1 MNLRDLEYLVALA
14 DQRNFHRAAEL
25 CNASQPTLSAQIR
38 KLEQELGVV
47 LFERSSRGLIL
58 TQAGEAAVK
67 RARTILREITHMRDE
82 ATGHCAD
89 GTRRLHLGVFPTLGP
104 YLLPHVMPRF
114 MESFPSTEILL
125 TEEKSTVLLQRLIDG
140 QIDAALLALPVE
152 GPHITGRKLFTEPF
166 RLAVPAGHI
175 LAKQERLASNALSGQ
190 RLMLLEEGH
199 CLRDQALNLC
209 HRYGAHEYD
218 GFRGTS
224 LETLRQMVIAGMG
237 LTLLP
242 ELACVEASAQ
252 SHIAFLPLETD
263 DFQRD
268 IGLYWRKSSNA
279 NDVMTRLAELIS
291 SVVAELLPSKK
302 RWFQSEVITA

>member
-14 DQRNFHRAAEL
+14 EQRNFHRAAEF

-38 KLEQELGVV
+38 KLEQELGVT
-47 LFERSSRGLIL
+47 LFERSPRGLIL

-67 RARTILREITHMRDE
+67 RARTVLHEITNMRDE
-82 ATGHCAD
+82 AAGYCAD
-89 GTRRLHLGVFPTLGP
+89 GIRRLHLGVFPTLGP

-114 MESFPSTEILL
+114 MTCFPSTEILL
-125 TEEKSTVLLQRLIDG
+125 TEEKSTVLLQRLLDG

-152 GPHITGRKLFTEPF
+152 DQHITGRKLFTEPF
-166 RLAVPAGHI
+166 RLAVPTGHA
-175 LAKQERLASNALSGQ
+175 LAQQEQLSANALAGQ

-199 CLRDQALNLC
+199 CLRDQALMLC

-242 ELACVEASAQ
+242 QLACLDAGTP

-263 DFQRD
+263 GFQRD
-268 IGLYWRKSSNA
+268 IGLFWRKSSNA
-279 NDVMTRLAELIS
+279 NDVMSRLSELISCVAAELIRPQ
-291 SVVAELLPSKK
+291 A
-302 RWFQSEVITA
+302 

>member
-14 DQRNFHRAAEL
+14 EQRNFHRAAEL

-38 KLEQELGVV
+38 KLEQELGVI
-47 LFERSSRGLIL
+47 LFERSPRGLIL
-58 TQAGEAAVK
+58 TQAGEAAVS
-67 RARTILREITHMRDE
+67 RARTVLHEVTQMRDE
-82 ATGHCAD
+82 AAGHCAD
-89 GTRRLHLGVFPTLGP
+89 GARRLHLGVFPTLGP

-114 MESFPSTEILL
+114 MEIFPSSEILL

-152 GPHITGRKLFTEPF
+152 DPHITGRKLFTEPF
-166 RLAVPAGHI
+166 CLAVPNGHA
-175 LAKQERLASNALSGQ
+175 LAQQERLSANALSGQ

-199 CLRDQALNLC
+199 CLRDQALTLC
-209 HRYGAHEYD
+209 HRYGAREYD

-242 ELACVEASAQ
+242 QLACYEGGSRN
-252 SHIAFLPLETD
+252 HIALLPLETD
-263 DFQRD
+263 GFQRS

-279 NDVMTRLAELIS
+279 NDHMSKLADLIADVASELIAS
-291 SVVAELLPSKK
+291 G
-302 RWFQSEVITA
+302 T

>member
-14 DQRNFHRAAEL
+14 EQRNFHRAAEF

-38 KLEQELGVV
+38 KLEHELGVT
-47 LFERSSRGLIL
+47 LFERSPRGLIL

-67 RARTILREITHMRDE
+67 RARTVLHEITHMRDE
-82 ATGHCAD
+82 AAGHCVD

-114 MESFPSTEILL
+114 MACFPSTEILL
-125 TEEKSTVLLQRLIDG
+125 TEEKSTVLLQRLLDG

-152 GPHITGRKLFTEPF
+152 DQHITGRKLFTEPF
-166 RLAVPAGHI
+166 RLAVPTGHT
-175 LAKQERLASNALSGQ
+175 LARQEQLSANALAGQ

-199 CLRDQALNLC
+199 CLRDQALMLC

-242 ELACVEASAQ
+242 QLACLDAGTP
-252 SHIAFLPLETD
+252 SHIAFLSLETD
-263 DFQRD
+263 GFQRD
-268 IGLYWRKSSNA
+268 IGLFWRKSSNA
-279 NDVMTRLAELIS
+279 NDVMSRLSELISCVAAELIS
-291 SVVAELLPSKK
+291 S
-302 RWFQSEVITA
+302 

>member
-14 DQRNFHRAAEL
+14 EQRNFHRAAEF

-38 KLEQELGVV
+38 KLEQELGVT
-47 LFERSSRGLIL
+47 LFERSPRGLIL
-58 TQAGEAAVK
+58 TQAGEAAVN
-67 RARTILREITHMRDE
+67 RARMVLREITHMRDE
-82 ATGHCAD
+82 AAGHCAD

-114 MESFPSTEILL
+114 IERFPSTEILL
-125 TEEKSTVLLQRLIDG
+125 TEEKSTVLLQRLVDG
-140 QIDAALLALPVE
+140 QIDAALLAMPVE
-152 GPHITGRKLFTEPF
+152 DPHITGCKLFTEPF
-166 RLAVPAGHI
+166 RLAVPVGHT
-175 LAKQERLASNALSGQ
+175 LTHQEHLSANALSGQ

-199 CLRDQALNLC
+199 CLRDQALTLC

-242 ELACVEASAQ
+242 QLACSKAGTQ

-263 DFQRD
+263 GFQRD

-279 NDVMTRLAELIS
+279 NDVMTKLATLLTDVAKELI
-291 SVVAELLPSKK
+291 PS
-302 RWFQSEVITA
+302 E

>member
-14 DQRNFHRAAEL
+14 EQRNFHRAAEL

-38 KLEQELGVV
+38 KLEQELGVA

-58 TQAGEAAVK
+58 TQAGEAALK
-67 RARTILREITHMRDE
+67 RARTVLREITHMRDE
-82 ATGHCAD
+82 ATGHCVD
-89 GTRRLHLGVFPTLGP
+89 GSRRLHLGVFPTLGP
-104 YLLPHVMPRF
+104 YLLPHVMPHF
-114 MESFPSTEILL
+114 MQSFPSTEILL

-152 GPHITGRKLFTEPF
+152 DQHITGRKLFTEPF
-166 RLAVPAGHI
+166 RLAVPAGHM
-175 LAKQERLASNALSGQ
+175 LAQQEHLSTNALSDQ

-199 CLRDQALNLC
+199 CLRDQALTLC

-242 ELACVEASAQ
+242 QLACLETGAQ
-252 SHIAFLPLETD
+252 SHIAFLALETD
-263 DFQRD
+263 GFQRE
-268 IGLYWRKSSNA
+268 IGLFWRKSSNA
-279 NDVMTRLAELIS
+279 NDMMAKFADLIGNVAAELMKQAS
-291 SVVAELLPSKK
+291 
-302 RWFQSEVITA
+302 